1 VASIL
6 ILATRYDSITRRTH
20 NWARN
25 LERTLVS
32 SVSKHHIA
40 SYYGTSVSATLLSS
54 APSADYVLFFGHG
67 EPDRLIA
74 QRGRLS
80 LGSGPTLVDTTTV
93 KMLGGTSVYAVCC
106 QAGIL
111 LGPAHSKVSSHA
123 EFIGYR
129 APFGFSYPNAGDFES
144 VVSQSALA
152 LINGN
157 RAQQIHAGL
166 KQEWFKL
173 SDDFLNGSKQHHK
186 DAFLAGY
193 AAATNSLFVS
203 ISP

>member
-1 VASIL
+1 MASIL
-6 ILATRYDSITRRTH
+6 LLATRYDSMTRKTYG
-20 NWARN
+20 WAQN
-25 LERTLVS
+25 LELALKSYGATHQVS
-32 SVSKHHIA
+32 
-40 SYYGTSVSATLLSS
+40 SYYGTSVSASALSS

-93 KMLGGTSVYAVCC
+93 KILGGTSVYAVCC

-111 LGPAHSKVSSHA
+111 LGPAHSKVSSRA

-129 APFGFSYPNAGDFES
+129 SPFGFSYPNAGDFES
-144 VVSQSALA
+144 VVSQSALG
-152 LINGN
+152 LINGTS
-157 RAQQIHAGL
+157 AHQTHARL
-166 KQEWFKL
+166 KQEWFAL
-173 SDDFLNGSKQHHK
+173 SDDFLNGSKKNNK

-203 ISP
+203 VNP